1 MTRAEFEYM
10 KEAMAADL
18 AELLSKD
25 FGMSISEAL
34 DTLYDSE
41 TYTKL
46 CDPAT
51 GLYFQSTKY
60 VYTLLNSELKLA
72 GFHNPPTLFEAP
84 QRKRKTTLAVFRFPF
99 SPLNSSNLLPL
110 GIIKVT
116 LFLLSLTRRFPFHYS
131 ALFAT

>member
-51 GLYFQSTKY
+51 DLYFQSTKY
-60 VYTLLNSELKLA
+60 VYTLLNSELKT
-72 GFHNPPTLFEAP
+72 G
-84 QRKRKTTLAVFRFPF
+84 RI
-99 SPLNSSNLLPL
+99 S
-110 GIIKVT
+110 
-116 LFLLSLTRRFPFHYS
+116 
-131 ALFAT
+131 